1 MKIGLIDVDGHHFPN
16 IPLMK
21 LSAWHKKNG
30 DSVEWYNPMFC
41 EKMDIVYM
49 SKIFSFTDDYPFPV
63 YADKIV
69 KSGSGYAIK
78 VVDGKEIYDKS
89 ADVNLPYEIEHIF
102 PDYSLYPDLTKDTA
116 YGFLT
121 RGCPRNCEFCH
132 VGIKEGKCSV
142 KVADLSEFWNGQ
154 KNIVLCEPN
163 LIACKDWKNLLQQLI
178 DSRAYIDINQGID
191 IRLMTEEKAEIISR
205 LKIKN
210 IHFAWD
216 RYAEKDVILPKL
228 QMFKSITNWNFR
240 KMTVFVL
247 VNFDTTFEQDL
258 ERVYTLRDMG
268 FNPYI
273 MVYNKFGTE
282 RKSNIQKLQRWVNNR
297 MIFRSVPTFDEY
309 LTK

>member
-1 MKIGLIDVDGHHFPN
+1 MKIGLIDIDGHHFPN

-21 LSAWHKKNG
+21 LSTWHKENG

-41 EKMDIVYM
+41 GKMDVVYM

-154 KNIVLCEPN
+154 KNIVLCDPN

-178 DSRAYIDINQGID
+178 DSKAYVDINQGLD
-191 IRLMTEEKAEIISR
+191 IRLMTEEKAEMISR
-205 LKIKN
+205 LKVKAV
-210 IHFAWD
+210 HFAWD
-216 RYAEKDVILPKL
+216 RYGEKDIILPKL
-228 QMFKSITNWNFR
+228 QMFKSITNWNYR

-258 ERVYTLRDMG
+258 ERVYILRDMG

-273 MVYNKFGTE
+273 MIYNKSEME
-282 RKSNIQKLQRWVNNR
+282 RKSNIRKLQRWVNNR
-297 MIFRSVPTFDEY
+297 VIFRSVPTFDEY
-309 LTK
+309 LKK

>member
-1 MKIGLIDVDGHHFPN
+1 MKIGLIDVDNHNFPN

-41 EKMDIVYM
+41 GKMDIVYM
-49 SKIFSFTDDYPFPV
+49 SKIFSFTDDYPFPI

-78 VVDGKEIYDKS
+78 TVDGKEIYDKS
-89 ADVNLPYEIEHIF
+89 ADVSLPYEIEHIF

-154 KNIVLCEPN
+154 KNIVLCDPN

-216 RYAEKDVILPKL
+216 RYDEKDVILPKL

-273 MVYNKFGTE
+273 MIYNKSETE
-282 RKSNIQKLQRWVNNR
+282 RKSNIRKLQRWVNNR
-297 MIFRSVPTFDEY
+297 VIFRTVPTFDEY
-309 LTK
+309 LKK

>member
-1 MKIGLIDVDGHHFPN
+1 
-16 IPLMK
+16 
-21 LSAWHKKNG
+21 
-30 DSVEWYNPMFC
+30 
-41 EKMDIVYM
+41 
-49 SKIFSFTDDYPFPV
+49 
-63 YADKIV
+63 V

-78 VVDGKEIYDKS
+78 TVNGKEIYDKS
-89 ADVNLPYEIEHIF
+89 ADVSLPYEIEHIF

-154 KNIVLCEPN
+154 KNIVLCDPN

-178 DSRAYIDINQGID
+178 DSKAYIDINQGID

-216 RYAEKDVILPKL
+216 RYDEKDVILPKL

-273 MVYNKFGTE
+273 MIYNKSETE
-282 RKSNIQKLQRWVNNR
+282 RKSNIRKLQRWVNNR
-297 MIFRSVPTFDEY
+297 VIFRTVPTFDEY
-309 LTK
+309 LKK

>member
-41 EKMDIVYM
+41 GKMDIVYM
-49 SKIFSFTDDYPFPV
+49 SKIFSFTDDYPFPI

-78 VVDGKEIYDKS
+78 TVDGKEIYDKS

-132 VGIKEGKCSV
+132 VGIKEGKCSI

-154 KNIVLCEPN
+154 KNIVLCDPN

-191 IRLMTEEKAEIISR
+191 IRLMTEEKAEIISC

-216 RYAEKDVILPKL
+216 RYDEKDVILPKL

-247 VNFDTTFEQDL
+247 VNFDTTFKQDL

-268 FNPYI
+268 FNPYVMI
-273 MVYNKFGTE
+273 YNKSETSGKDKV
-282 RKSNIQKLQRWVNNR
+282 RQLQRWVNNR
-297 MIFRSVPTFDEY
+297 VIFRSVPTFDKY
-309 LTK
+309 LKK

>member
-1 MKIGLIDVDGHHFPN
+1 MKIGLIDIDGHHFPN

-41 EKMDIVYM
+41 GKMDIVYM

-78 VVDGKEIYDKS
+78 TVDGKEIYDKS

-132 VGIKEGKCSV
+132 VGIKEGKCSI

-154 KNIVLCEPN
+154 KNIVLCDPN

-216 RYAEKDVILPKL
+216 RYGEKDVILPKL
-228 QMFKSITNWNFR
+228 QIFKSITNWNFR

-282 RKSNIQKLQRWVNNR
+282 RKSNIRKLQRWVNNR
-297 MIFRSVPTFDEY
+297 MIFRSVPTFNEY
-309 LTK
+309 LKK